1 MLSIVT
7 ILPCTFGFPPDFM
20 FIESVV
26 EPAQKTGLHRR
37 SLSTGRPI
45 PAKLSRPKENGEV
58 ATPKSPKQPK
68 GKESTTGDN
77 ASFLIDKMFASD
89 TKSLAK
95 GRRTPR
101 SLKADKP
108 TASEHSTHP
117 EAKMH
122 ESSVSK
128 TQSAKVGRKP
138 IIMRKDSSKAVPQSK
153 KSPPEKKGKVIPSS
167 PALVDNTDNVSETG
181 TYTIDGELP
190 SKEEESARKDIETVF
205 GIKDT
210 QSTVSDSVEGL
221 STDRKPS
228 SEDLILENL
237 EDEEDSR
244 SLERKR
250 SRGPEGSSLEMEV
263 GSSEV
268 TDLRITEDEQVNA

>member
-89 TKSLAK
+89 PKSLAK

-108 TASEHSTHP
+108 TTSEHSTHP

-138 IIMRKDSSKAVPQSK
+138 IIMRKDSGKAVPQSK

-167 PALVDNTDNVSETG
+167 PAPVDNTDNVSETG

-237 EDEEDSR
+237 EDEEDLR

>member
-1 MLSIVT
+1 MS
-7 ILPCTFGFPPDFM
+7 
-20 FIESVV
+20 IESVV

-58 ATPKSPKQPK
+58 ATPKSPKKPK
-68 GKESTTGDN
+68 GKELTDSDS
-77 ASFLIDKMFASD
+77 AFFLIDKMFASD
-89 TKSLAK
+89 TKSPAK

-138 IIMRKDSSKAVPQSK
+138 IIMRKDSNKAVPQSK
-153 KSPPEKKGKVIPSS
+153 KSPSEKKGKVIPSS
-167 PALVDNTDNVSETG
+167 AAPVDNTDNVSETG

-237 EDEEDSR
+237 EDEEDLR

-268 TDLRITEDEQVNA
+268 TDLRITEDEQVRAW